1 MTESQERIRRDE
13 KLIEQSR
20 KRKVNIIMENR
31 GKKEIKF
38 TPKEFDYLMKVFNLD
53 KEQKEMRKL
62 LPDDL
67 TFNVQKWS
75 LIQEV
80 INTRTEIND
89 EDRDYLQKQYDDG
102 SLERWFKREV
112 RNF

>member
-1 MTESQERIRRDE
+1 
-13 KLIEQSR
+13 
-20 KRKVNIIMENR
+20 MENR

-38 TPKEFDYLMKVFNLD
+38 TSKEFDYLMKVFNLD

-75 LIQEV
+75 LIQEI
-80 INTRTEIND
+80 INTRTEISD

-102 SLERWFKREV
+102 SLERWFKWEV